1 MIEDKVILEPN
12 WLCQDII
19 GPLFS
24 PLNSEFPVS
33 LVCSPPGTT
42 TKDDIQSALEAFN
55 NRKWENIDETIRLLC
70 HLEICYELSGKQN
83 TYQFPALLKAKRPPD
98 VWSENSEM
106 TIYVGRRVRRA
117 EKTDIITPGT
127 MPFLQC
133 HVRNVP
139 CFDGSEPVVWQDGL
153 MIRDTIDGFLVEGMI
168 TLQEQDKALDFIVR
182 GPVHSERECLKLLN
196 NLMKTGKEILR
207 KRSPGTESLLWYISF
222 TELKQLKEF
231 PLAYEKATIDKK
243 IETSTN
249 TSASVSKG
257 TVIDSLR
264 DLLALGDNHID
275 YLSRNT
281 LSAIIMCLEKDDAGL
296 EALKELLPGLSN
308 ADQVK
313 CNTAEELFSTW
324 SKNVVATT
332 HCFAD
337 AARQSN
343 LPYLL
348 ALLSEDGAI
357 ELSADEVTRYNYM
370 IHNDAFHFQKK
381 TIEAKEDLA
390 FIRISSPSTIKSQ
403 QISQVIDCVN
413 NLILG
418 RRVEQATGPLSA
430 SSTGEDEGMHRHY
443 YKQGFQ

>member
-1 MIEDKVILEPN
+1 MIEDKVILDPT
-12 WLCQDII
+12 WLCQNII
-19 GPLFS
+19 GLLLCPPDSVFR
-24 PLNSEFPVS
+24 VS
-33 LVCSPPGTT
+33 LCCSPPGTT

-55 NRKWENIDETIRLLC
+55 KRKWENIDETIRLLC
-70 HLEICYELSGKQN
+70 HLEICYKLPGKQN
-83 TYQFPALLKAKRPPD
+83 TYQFPALLEEKRPSD
-98 VWSENSEM
+98 VWCTNSEM

-117 EKTDIITPGT
+117 EETDIITPGT

-139 CFDGSEPVVWQDGL
+139 CFHCLEPVVWQDGL
-153 MIRDTIDGFLVEGMI
+153 MIRDTIDSFLVEGMI
-168 TLQEQDKALDFIVR
+168 TLQEEGKALDFVVR
-182 GPVHSERECLKLLN
+182 GPVHSERACLKLLN
-196 NLMKTGKEILR
+196 NLMKTGEEVLR
-207 KRSPGTESLLWYISF
+207 RRSPGTHSRLWFISF
-222 TELKQLKEF
+222 TELKQLKDF
-231 PLAYEKATIDKK
+231 PLAYEKATIDEK
-243 IETSTN
+243 IETSTK
-249 TSASVSKG
+249 SSDSVSKG
-257 TVIDSLR
+257 TVIDSLS
-264 DLLALGDNHID
+264 DLFALGDNHID
-275 YLSRNT
+275 YVSRNA
-281 LSAIIMCLEKDDAGL
+281 LSAIIMCLEKDDAGR
-296 EALKELLPGLSN
+296 EALKEHLPGLSN

-332 HCFAD
+332 HSFAD

-370 IHNDAFHFQKK
+370 IHNDAFYFHKK
-381 TIEAKEDLA
+381 TIESKEDLA
-390 FIRISSPSTIKSQ
+390 FIRTNSPSTIKSQ

-430 SSTGEDEGMHRHY
+430 LSTSDDEGMNHHY
-443 YKQGFQ
+443 T